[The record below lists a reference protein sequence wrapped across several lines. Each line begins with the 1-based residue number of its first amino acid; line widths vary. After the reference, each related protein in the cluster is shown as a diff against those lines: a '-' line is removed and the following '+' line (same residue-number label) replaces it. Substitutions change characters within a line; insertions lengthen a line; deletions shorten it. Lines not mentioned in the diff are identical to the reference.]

1 MTPERN
7 EVDVSIDLLFK
18 AIKQSKTAETRAI
31 LSRAVFYLKQKQ
43 AKMNEV
49 PIEEIDP
56 RPFD

>member
-31 LSRAVFYLKQKQ
+31 LSRAVFYLKQRLNKSTLDLLTS
-43 AKMNEV
+43 V
-49 PIEEIDP
+49 
-56 RPFD
+56 

>member
-7 EVDVSIDLLFK
+7 EVDVSIDLIFK

-31 LSRAVFYLKQKQ
+31 LSRAVFYLKQQQK
-43 AKMNEV
+43 KMDEV
-49 PIEEIDP
+49 PIEQIDP